1 MKLSEIVKNEENVS
15 ILIEFAQ
22 YQRISYNCIV
32 EYYAHAN
39 PIKENIF
46 LSSLI
51 SLRNGFVFGTNI
63 CIPFENELEMNILGS
78 ISDELSLKCS
88 IH

>member
-15 ILIEFAQ
+15 VLIEFAQ

-39 PIKENIF
+39 PIIENVF

-63 CIPFENELEMNILGS
+63 YVFHLKMN
-78 ISDELSLKCS
+78 
-88 IH
+88 